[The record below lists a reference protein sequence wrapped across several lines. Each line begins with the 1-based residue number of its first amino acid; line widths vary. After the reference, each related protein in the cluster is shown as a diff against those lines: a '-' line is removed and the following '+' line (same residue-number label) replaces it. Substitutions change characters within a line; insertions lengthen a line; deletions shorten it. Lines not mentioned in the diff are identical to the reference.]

1 MKLHYSKNNK
11 KQCDFKSEIHCFN
24 TPLQVHRERTA
35 YTLIFPFNDKKRTPN
50 RPGQFRFLLG
60 KLKLSF

>member
-1 MKLHYSKNNK
+1 MKLHSGINNK

-24 TPLQVHRERTA
+24 TPLQGTSRRTA

-50 RPGQFRFLLG
+50 RSGQFRFLLG